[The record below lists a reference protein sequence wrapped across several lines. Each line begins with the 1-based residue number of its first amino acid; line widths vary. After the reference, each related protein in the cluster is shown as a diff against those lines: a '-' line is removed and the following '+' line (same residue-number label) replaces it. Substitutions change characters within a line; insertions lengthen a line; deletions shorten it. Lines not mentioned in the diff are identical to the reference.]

1 MMKNIVILVVML
13 VLLVQ
18 LSVPAGAGSVDRA
31 VSKIR
36 QALLLKDYKVLNQ
49 QVALESIVK
58 AKLHKFSGL
67 LKVKRSLMVRTA
79 GRVMQMS
86 EPVTAKIITN
96 YILSQY
102 NNSSLDQRSEF
113 LNTFLPQK
121 ISELEQVAYVS
132 GNFMGAGITIAAA
145 NLDGEWVVVGVES
158 PLIDN
163 EFKNLLK
170 SL

>member
-1 MMKNIVILVVML
+1 MMKKLVISVVML
-13 VLLVQ
+13 VLLIQ
-18 LSVPAGAGSVDRA
+18 LAGAEPLNRT
-31 VSKIR
+31 VSKIK
-36 QALLLKDYKVLNQ
+36 QALLLKDYKVLNR

-58 AKLHKFSGL
+58 AKIRKFSGL
-67 LKVKRSLMVRTA
+67 LREKRSLMVRTA
-79 GRVMQMS
+79 GRMMQMS
-86 EPVTAKIITN
+86 EPVTAKLITN

-132 GNFMGAGITIAAA
+132 GCFMGAGITIAAA

>member
-1 MMKNIVILVVML
+1 ML
-13 VLLVQ
+13 IQ
-18 LSVPAGAGSVDRA
+18 LSVPAGAKSLDRT
-31 VSKIR
+31 VGKIK

-58 AKLHKFSGL
+58 AKLRKYSGL
-67 LKVKRSLMVRTA
+67 LREKRSLMVRTA
-79 GRVMQMS
+79 GKVMQMS

-102 NNSSLDQRSEF
+102 NNSSLDQRSDF
-113 LNTFLPQK
+113 LSTFLPQRVH
-121 ISELEQVAYVS
+121 ELEQVAYVS
-132 GNFMGAGITIAAA
+132 GCFMGAGITIAAA
-145 NLDGEWVVVGVES
+145 NLNGEWVVVGVES

-163 EFKNLLK
+163 EFKKLLK

>member
-1 MMKNIVILVVML
+1 MNNLVKSVVL
-13 VLLVQ
+13 LILLVQ
-18 LSVPAGAGSVDRA
+18 LAGAEPLSRT
-31 VSKIR
+31 VSKVK
-36 QALLLKDYKVLNQ
+36 QALLLKNYKVLNR

-58 AKLHKFSGL
+58 AKLRKFSGL
-67 LKVKRSLMVRTA
+67 LKEKRSLMVRTA
-79 GRVMQMS
+79 GRVMQLS
-86 EPVTAKIITN
+86 EPVTAKLITN
-96 YILSQY
+96 YILRQY

-113 LNTFLPQK
+113 LTTFLPQK

-132 GNFMGAGITIAAA
+132 GCFMGAGITIAAA